1 MRLKILLRRAPFIA
15 AFTGFALFATLLF
28 YFIPQN
34 EFVVDNVVVAP
45 SKEQVSLSE
54 GQGLGSPI
62 RLKIPKINVDAAV
75 EYVGLTPDGAMDV
88 PKSQDDVAWYEP
100 GTRPGEKGSA
110 VIAGHYGWKG
120 GEPSV
125 FDSLYTLRK
134 GDKLTIEDDKGEII
148 TFVVRESRRYDPN
161 VDASDVFGSSDGKA
175 HLNLVTCEGEW
186 DEVSQSYSKRLVV
199 FTDKE

>member
-148 TFVVRESRRYDPN
+148 TFVVRESRRWMLQTFLVP
-161 VDASDVFGSSDGKA
+161 ATEKHTLTSLLAKESGMKFPKAIPSGSWYLLIK
-175 HLNLVTCEGEW
+175 N
-186 DEVSQSYSKRLVV
+186 R
-199 FTDKE
+199 